1 MIMNRLP
8 ASGPAREA
16 LRQKGQFWTPD
27 WVANAMVSYALSG
40 GARALFDPAVGA
52 GAFFSAARRLK
63 SRLRLID
70 LHGSELHEA
79 ALSDARQNGLTE
91 NDLADVHLGDFL
103 ERRFTRTFPAIV
115 ANPPYMRHHRLPMEM
130 KARLRHYAIR
140 RLGFALDGRAGLHVY
155 FLLRALE
162 LLAPGGKLA
171 FIVPADIC
179 EGVFARPLWNWIIA
193 HYRLDAV
200 VTFASE
206 ATPFP
211 GVDTN
216 PLIVCLSHNSPEQLF
231 CWARINEP
239 SPDGLPTWFAHGLN
253 QSAPQGVACIR
264 REVSEA
270 VATGLSRPPF
280 SPQAEGCRLGDL
292 ARVMRGIAT
301 GDNEFFL
308 FTNARRKELGL
319 EKRWFSRVVG
329 RTRDCPGGVLDEDTL
344 EGLEAGSRPT
354 WLLSLGA
361 SPVESLPAPLREYL
375 KQGEKLGLPQRPL
388 ISTRKPWFKMEQR
401 EVPPILFAYLGRR
414 NTRFVLNRAKVY
426 PLTGFLCVYPDPKR
440 IPDPELLWRVL
451 NHPSTLENLRFVGK
465 SYGDGA
471 IKVEPRNLEELVIP
485 SLVMGEFGLQEPDVH
500 EQLALLEQP
509 TSKTRPA
516 NVSTQPVKYR
526 FRQSRR

>member
-1 MIMNRLP
+1 MSRLP

-27 WVANAMVSYALSG
+27 WVADPMVSYALSG
-40 GARALFDPAVGA
+40 GAKVLFDPAVGA

-63 SRLRLID
+63 TGLRLVE

-91 NDLADVHLGDFL
+91 DDLAGVDLGDFL
-103 ERRFTRTFPAIV
+103 ERRFTRSFPAIV
-115 ANPPYMRHHRLPMEM
+115 ANPPYMRHHRLSAEM
-130 KARLRHYAIR
+130 KRRLRQYAIQ

-162 LLAPGGKLA
+162 LLAPSGKLA
-171 FIVPADIC
+171 FILPADIC

-200 VTFASE
+200 ITFAPE

-216 PLIVCLSHNSPEQLF
+216 PLIVCLSCNPPEQRF
-231 CWARINEP
+231 SWARISEP
-239 SPDGLPTWFAHGLN
+239 SPDGLPEWFAHHFTR
-253 QSAPQGVACIR
+253 SAPQGVTCIH

-270 VATGLSRPPF
+270 ITTGLSRPSF

-308 FTNARRKELGL
+308 FTNTRRKELGL
-319 EKRWFSRVVG
+319 EKRWFSRIVG
-329 RTRDCPGGVLDEDTL
+329 RTRDCPGGILDEGTL
-344 EGLEAGSRPT
+344 VELETKDRPT

-361 SPVESLPAPLREYL
+361 SPLESLPASLREYL

-485 SLVMGEFGLQEPDVH
+485 SLVMGEFGLQEPDIH

-509 TSKTRPA
+509 TSERSPVEA
-516 NVSTQPVKYR
+516 ITQPVKYR
-526 FRQSRR
+526 LRGSRR

>member
-27 WVANAMVSYALSG
+27 WVANAMVSYALNG
-40 GARALFDPAVGA
+40 GAKALFDPAVGA
-52 GAFFSAARRLK
+52 GAFFSAARRLNNG
-63 SRLRLID
+63 LRLID

-79 ALSDARQNGLTE
+79 ALMNARQNGLTQD
-91 NDLADVHLGDFL
+91 DLAGVDLGDFL
-103 ERRFTRTFPAIV
+103 EQRFTRTFPAIV
-115 ANPPYMRHHRLPMEM
+115 ANPPYMRHHRLSARM
-130 KARLRHYAIR
+130 KERLRHYAIQ

-162 LLAPGGKLA
+162 LLDPGGRLA

-193 HYRLDAV
+193 HYRLEAAI
-200 VTFASE
+200 TFAPE

-216 PLIVCLSHNSPEQLF
+216 PLIVCISRNLHEPHF
-231 CWARINEP
+231 TWARINEP
-239 SPDGLPTWFAHGLN
+239 SPDDLPEWFAHGFAR
-253 QSAPQGVACIR
+253 SVPQKVACVR

-270 VATGLSRPPF
+270 VVTGLSRPPF
-280 SPQAEGCRLGDL
+280 SAQAEGCRLGNL

-308 FTNARRKELGL
+308 FTNERRKEAGL
-319 EKRWFSRVVG
+319 EKHWFKRIVG
-329 RTRDCPGGVLDEDTL
+329 RTRDCPDGVFDEDTL
-344 EGLEAGSRPT
+344 AELEAKGRPT
-354 WLLSLGA
+354 WLLSLGS
-361 SPVESLPAPLREYL
+361 SPIESLPAPLREYL
-375 KQGEKLGLPQRPL
+375 KQGEKSGLPQRPL
-388 ISTRKPWFKMEQR
+388 IGTRKPWFKMEQR

-414 NTRFVLNRAKVY
+414 NTRFVLNRANVY

-440 IPDPELLWRVL
+440 ITNPELLWRVL
-451 NHPSTLENLRFVGK
+451 NHPSTLDNLRFVGK

-471 IKVEPRNLEELVIP
+471 IKVEPRNLEELIIP
-485 SLVMGEFGLQEPDVH
+485 SLVMEEFGLREPEIH
-500 EQLALLEQP
+500 EQLALLEQSTIKGFP
-509 TSKTRPA
+509 SK
-516 NVSTQPVKYR
+516 VSTQSAKYR
-526 FRQSRR
+526 LRKTRW

>member
-1 MIMNRLP
+1 MNHLP

-27 WVANAMVSYALSG
+27 WVANAMVSYALNG
-40 GARALFDPAVGA
+40 GAKALFDPAVGA
-52 GAFFSAARRLK
+52 GAFFSAARRLN
-63 SRLRLID
+63 SGLRLID

-79 ALSDARQNGLTE
+79 ALIDARQNGLTE
-91 NDLADVHLGDFL
+91 DDLAGVDLGDFL

-115 ANPPYMRHHRLPMEM
+115 ANPPYMRHHRLSAEM
-130 KARLRHYAIR
+130 KQRLRQYSIQ

-162 LLAPGGKLA
+162 LLESGGRLA

-179 EGVFARPLWNWIIA
+179 EGVFARPLWNWIVA
-193 HYRLDAV
+193 HYRVEAV
-200 VTFASE
+200 VTFAPE

-216 PLIVCLSHNSPEQLF
+216 PLIVCLSRNPPEQHLI
-231 CWARINEP
+231 WTRINEP
-239 SPDGLPTWFAHGLN
+239 SPAGLPKWFAHSFA
-253 QSAPQGVACIR
+253 QPAPKGVACIR
-264 REVSEA
+264 RELSEA
-270 VATGLSRPPF
+270 VVTGLSRPPF
-280 SPQAEGCRLGDL
+280 SPQAEGCRLGEL

-319 EKRWFSRVVG
+319 EKRWFTRVVG
-329 RTRDCPGGVLDEDTL
+329 RTRDCPGGVLNEDTL
-344 EGLEAGSRPT
+344 VELESKNRPT

-361 SPVESLPAPLREYL
+361 LPIESLPAPLREYL
-375 KQGEKLGLPQRPL
+375 KQGEKNGLPLRPL
-388 ISTRKPWFKMEQR
+388 ISTRQPWFKMEQR

-414 NTRFVLNRAKVY
+414 NTRFVLNQARVY

-440 IPDPELLWRVL
+440 IPNPELLWRAL

-471 IKVEPRNLEELVIP
+471 IKVEPRNLEELIIP
-485 SLVMGEFGLQEPDVH
+485 ALVMGEFGLREPEIH

-509 TSKTRPA
+509 KTKRLPSKAISRQE
-516 NVSTQPVKYR
+516 SYR
-526 FRQSRR
+526 HRGSRG